1 MELFFKMEEGD
12 VLIVIKFDCF
22 GWNVMDV
29 CIMVEVLV
37 DCGIWIYCFVF
48 GGVDLISVVGCMIM

>member
-1 MELFFKMEEGD
+1 MEEGD